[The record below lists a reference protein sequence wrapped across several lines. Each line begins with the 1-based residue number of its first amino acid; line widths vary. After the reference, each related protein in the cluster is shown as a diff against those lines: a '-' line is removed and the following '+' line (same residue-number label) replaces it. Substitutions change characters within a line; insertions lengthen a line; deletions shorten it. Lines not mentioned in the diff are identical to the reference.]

1 MYLNPA
7 MLFVCGVIGG
17 ALASVITQP
26 ADVVKTRMQI
36 YPTRYS
42 GNFETFMSIIKVGKP
57 GSVKCFFYGGLEK
70 VVTVLD
76 LDRLTPFVHTTQSL
90 SLRPPELFAPM
101 QNLSIVISGPFKK
114 FESGTAM

>member
-7 MLFVCGVIGG
+7 MLFVCGVMGG

-57 GSVKCFFYGGLEK
+57 GSVKCFFLWWTGKSSNSLGFRQAYPICTYHSEFVIKTPRTFCPNAKFVNYYFRSVQK
-70 VVTVLD
+70 V
-76 LDRLTPFVHTTQSL
+76 
-90 SLRPPELFAPM
+90 
-101 QNLSIVISGPFKK
+101 
-114 FESGTAM
+114 